1 MGTIASR
8 LRREAVSSITE
19 SSHEILIDILSE
31 VRGGREG
38 EGEGGEGGG
47 GEGGGLVINILL
59 ERGGER
65 EGLEGERRE
74 GKSTVWLIF
83 WSGKFLILSI
93 LSSFAFFVYPVGNA
107 EEVGWY
113 ISSTITYWSG

>member
-31 VRGGREG
+31 VRGGREERGG

-47 GEGGGLVINILL
+47 GEGGGLVINILS
-59 ERGGER
+59 EGGGER
-65 EGLEGERRE
+65 EGRE
-74 GKSTVWLIF
+74 GREEGGRGEYNVVDFLEWEIF
-83 WSGKFLILSI
+83 DFINFLIICLFLYSCR
-93 LSSFAFFVYPVGNA
+93 
-107 EEVGWY
+107 
-113 ISSTITYWSG
+113 

>member
-31 VRGGREG
+31 VRRWEGREREERRGREG

-47 GEGGGLVINILL
+47 GEGGGLVINILS
-59 ERGGER
+59 EGGGER

-74 GKSTVWLIF
+74 GGGSTVWLIF
-83 WSGKFLILSI
+83 WSGNF
-93 LSSFAFFVYPVGNA
+93 
-107 EEVGWY
+107 
-113 ISSTITYWSG
+113 